1 MKWLLST
8 SIAALAAMSVVTATA
23 PKAHAFFIAPA
34 VAAAAMG
41 GALVTG
47 AVVGSASANAQ
58 YPGQTV
64 ILDRDGQ
71 ALYGPVAYTYET
83 PVSSFAY
90 GDRLR
95 RPARAVIHRHW
106 RRIYVCD

>member
-1 MKWLLST
+1 
-8 SIAALAAMSVVTATA
+8 MSVVTATA
-23 PKAHAFFIAPA
+23 PKAQAFFIAPA

-64 ILDRDGQ
+64 IVDRDGQ
-71 ALYGPVAYTYET
+71 ALYGPAAYIYD
-83 PVSSFAY
+83 PPISSFAY

-95 RPARAVIHRHW
+95 RSTHAVIHRRW